1 VVVELR
7 LRALVA
13 VLAVVGLISACG
25 SSTPTE
31 PPGGLPGIDIEFAMP
46 QAVDQLLALKS
57 AAFSLEHLEGSTVL
71 VPGILMTKVS
81 GEVSIPDRFKVTV
94 EAESEFPKSYL
105 EIRIITIGDT
115 AYMTDIFTGR
125 WNKISAGTLP
135 FNLSGLGQT
144 LAGIIES
151 VQQPRAIRVERLNG
165 IDTVLIKGQIVSN
178 NLSELVPGSAEGFP
192 VELEFWLDRGGLL
205 QQVLIIGRVVATDIP
220 ETVRKLTLENIN
232 QPVVIEPP
240 SDAPS

>member
-1 VVVELR
+1 
-7 LRALVA
+7 
-13 VLAVVGLISACG
+13 
-25 SSTPTE
+25 
-31 PPGGLPGIDIEFAMP
+31 
-46 QAVDQLLALKS
+46 
-57 AAFSLEHLEGSTVL
+57 
-71 VPGILMTKVS
+71 MTKVS

-105 EIRIITIGDT
+105 EISIITIDDD

-125 WNKISAGTLP
+125 WNRISAGTLP

-144 LAGIIES
+144 LAGIIDS
-151 VQQPRAIRVERLNG
+151 VQQPRAVRTERLNG
-165 IDTVLIKGQIVSN
+165 IDTVLIKGQIVSE

-192 VELEFWLDRGGLL
+192 VELEFWLDQDGLL

-232 QPVVIEPP
+232 QPVTIEPP
-240 SDAPS
+240 GDAPG

>member
-1 VVVELR
+1 LVVELK
-7 LRALVA
+7 LKALMA
-13 VLAVVGLISACG
+13 ALAVVGLIVACG
-25 SSTPTE
+25 SSAPAE
-31 PPGGLPGIDIEFAMP
+31 PPGGLPGIDIDLAMP
-46 QAVDQLLALKS
+46 QAVNQLLALKS
-57 AAFSLEHLEGSTVL
+57 AGFVLEHLEGSTVL
-71 VPGILMTKVS
+71 VPGVLMTKVS
-81 GEVSIPDRFKVTV
+81 GEVSIPDRFRVTV

-105 EIRIITIGDT
+105 EISIITIDDA

-125 WNKISAGTLP
+125 WNQISAGTLP

-151 VQQPRAIRVERLNG
+151 VQQPRAVRAERVNG
-165 IDTVLIKGQIVSN
+165 VDTVLIKGQIISE
-178 NLSELVPGSAEGFP
+178 NLSELVPGSADGFP
-192 VELEFWLDRGGLL
+192 VKLEFWLDREGLL

-240 SDAPS
+240 GDAPN

>member
-1 VVVELR
+1 
-7 LRALVA
+7 
-13 VLAVVGLISACG
+13 
-25 SSTPTE
+25 
-31 PPGGLPGIDIEFAMP
+31 LPGIDIDLAMP

-57 AAFSLEHLEGSTVL
+57 AGFILEHLEGSTVL
-71 VPGILMTKVS
+71 VPGVLMTKVS
-81 GEVSIPDRFKVTV
+81 GEVSIPDRFRVTV

-105 EIRIITIGDT
+105 EISIITIDDA

-125 WNKISAGTLP
+125 WNQISAETLP

-151 VQQPRAIRVERLNG
+151 VQQPRAVRAERVNG
-165 IDTVLIKGQIVSN
+165 VDTVLIKGQIISE
-178 NLSELVPGSAEGFP
+178 NLSELVPGSADGFP
-192 VELEFWLDRGGLL
+192 VELEFWLDREGLL

-240 SDAPS
+240 GDAPN

>member
-1 VVVELR
+1 MVVELK
-7 LRALVA
+7 LKALLAAFV
-13 VLAVVGLISACG
+13 VLSLVSAC
-25 SSTPTE
+25 SSDTPTE
-31 PPGGLPGIDIEFAMP
+31 SPDRLPGIDIGLAMP
-46 QAVDQLLALKS
+46 QAVGQLLALKS
-57 AAFSLEHLEGSTVL
+57 AAFSLEHLEGSTEL
-71 VPGILMTKVS
+71 VPGVLMTKVS

-105 EIRIITIGDT
+105 EISIITIDDT

-125 WNKISAGTLP
+125 WNKISTASLP

-144 LAGIIES
+144 LAGIIDA
-151 VQQPRAIRVERLNG
+151 VKQPRAVRAERLNG
-165 IDTVLIKGQIVSN
+165 IDTVLIKGQIASE

-192 VELEFWLDRGGLL
+192 VELEFWLDQDGSL

>member
-1 VVVELR
+1 MELKLKALLAAFVVLS
-7 LRALVA
+7 LV
-13 VLAVVGLISACG
+13 SAC
-25 SSTPTE
+25 SSDTPTE
-31 PPGGLPGIDIEFAMP
+31 SPDRLPRIDIGLAMP
-46 QAVDQLLALKS
+46 QAVGQLLALKS
-57 AAFSLEHLEGSTVL
+57 AAFSLEHLEGSTEL
-71 VPGILMTKVS
+71 VPGVLMTKVS

-105 EIRIITIGDT
+105 EISIITIDDT

-125 WNKISAGTLP
+125 WNKISTASLP
-135 FNLSGLGQT
+135 FNISGLGQT
-144 LAGIIES
+144 LAGIIDA
-151 VQQPRAIRVERLNG
+151 VKQPRAVRAERLNG
-165 IDTVLIKGQIVSN
+165 IDTVLIKGQIASE

-192 VELEFWLDRGGLL
+192 VELEFWLDQDGSL

>member
-1 VVVELR
+1 
-7 LRALVA
+7 
-13 VLAVVGLISACG
+13 
-25 SSTPTE
+25 
-31 PPGGLPGIDIEFAMP
+31 MP
-46 QAVDQLLALKS
+46 QAVEQLLALKS

-71 VPGILMTKVS
+71 VPGVLMTKVS

-105 EIRIITIGDT
+105 EISIITIDDD

-125 WNKISAGTLP
+125 WNRISAGTLP

-144 LAGIIES
+144 LAGIIDS
-151 VQQPRAIRVERLNG
+151 VQQPRAVRTERLNG
-165 IDTVLIKGQIVSN
+165 IDTVLIKGQIVSE

-192 VELEFWLDRGGLL
+192 VELEFWLDQDGLL

-232 QPVVIEPP
+232 QPVTIEPP
-240 SDAPS
+240 GDAPG

>member
-1 VVVELR
+1 MELR
-7 LRALVA
+7 FKALLAALV
-13 VLAVVGLISACG
+13 VLSLVSAC
-25 SSTPTE
+25 SSGTPTE
-31 PPGGLPGIDIEFAMP
+31 PPDGLPGIDIELAMP

-57 AAFSLEHLEGSTVL
+57 AAFTLEHLEGSTVL
-71 VPGILMTKVS
+71 VPGVLMTKIY

-105 EIRIITIGDT
+105 EISIITIDDT

-125 WNKISAGTLP
+125 WNKISAGSLP

-144 LAGIIES
+144 LAGIVES
-151 VQQPRAIRVERLNG
+151 VQQPRAVRAERLNG
-165 IDTVLIKGQIVSN
+165 IDTVLIKGQIMSE
-178 NLSELVPGSAEGFP
+178 NLSELVPGSAKGFP
-192 VELEFWLDRGGLL
+192 VELELWLDQDGLL
-205 QQVLIIGRVVATDIP
+205 RQALIIGRVVATDIP

-240 SDAPS
+240 GDAPS